1 MLIRNIYLGHI
12 PSRSSIFAS
21 LASATKH
28 IHDKRHNKET
38 NNSNL
43 INSIHALAIHLFRS
57 NNPDNLPI
65 NKINDRPNILL
76 HILFNNVHV
85 VAEHDKHST
94 TVHNQAKYRVFNRGT
109 LSFIVL
115 CAIYVV
121 LSRFTDFDTYT
132 YFLLVV
138 IIQAIVFL

>member
-1 MLIRNIYLGHI
+1 MWSRNMINIQLQYI
-12 PSRSSIFAS
+12 
-21 LASATKH
+21 TK
-28 IHDKRHNKET
+28 
-38 NNSNL
+38 
-43 INSIHALAIHLFRS
+43 
-57 NNPDNLPI
+57 
-65 NKINDRPNILL
+65 
-76 HILFNNVHV
+76 
-85 VAEHDKHST
+85 
-94 TVHNQAKYRVFNRGT
+94 QKYRVFNRGT